1 MKNVCRGIGWN
12 TSEVSIPSKTSIY
25 SAREL
30 CGCYVRFYWLNSAF
44 LFQTFRTPSHHK
56 KCVYAWV
63 QTWTTSLIFQF
74 SRSMHE
80 LAIKHLL
87 RYILQGLGKH
97 LERRSTSPRHT
108 NRSRAWR
115 IHWTVSTSGIAKS
128 SFIKTLLP
136 YRSARGSTLLHTFQI
151 SMRKHVRAVSVLKHW
166 SIPWGSIWTKYSDV
180 DHGYKKA
187 STMTRNPLSSA
198 VRVDK
203 AIIGRDILSPFFSI
217 FFVVIRPMRGT
228 GLQRTAVATLAVS
241 GREILFRSSLRFPLL
256 FFPITRLLVNYH
268 HWESPL
274 SRVAAVS
281 NTSSERPWD
290 VDRIDTPMNTWIMS
304 GRYLHKHRICCYA
317 GAPDLY
323 VGIECSFALFQEPQ
337 LCTTLFID
345 WAADH
350 TSRWCLSVEVYG
362 NRQ

>member
-1 MKNVCRGIGWN
+1 MSV
-12 TSEVSIPSKTSIY
+12 Y

-44 LFQTFRTPSHHK
+44 LFQTFRIPSHHK

-256 FFPITRLLVNYH
+256 FFSYYAPAHKLSSLRITTESSGCRFKHFVWATLRRGSNWHAYEYLNYEWQISTQTSNMLLCRRTGSICWY
-268 HWESPL
+268 
-274 SRVAAVS
+274 RVFFRTVPG
-281 NTSSERPWD
+281 T
-290 VDRIDTPMNTWIMS
+290 
-304 GRYLHKHRICCYA
+304 
-317 GAPDLY
+317 
-323 VGIECSFALFQEPQ
+323 
-337 LCTTLFID
+337 LCTTPFID

-350 TSRWCLSVEVYG
+350 TSRWCLSVEVYDIDSETRRECG
-362 NRQ
+362 FEIGHKHVLC